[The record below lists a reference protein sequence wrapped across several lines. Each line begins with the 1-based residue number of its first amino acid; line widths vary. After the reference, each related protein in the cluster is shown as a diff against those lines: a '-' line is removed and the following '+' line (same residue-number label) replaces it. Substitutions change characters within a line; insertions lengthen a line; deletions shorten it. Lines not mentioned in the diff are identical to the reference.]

1 MTCVGSPGVL
11 RRIPERHGQDWLA
24 NVQVEALE
32 VLFSVPV
39 ALTDIIDERPRPRCL
54 ELGCLRGP
62 PSTAD
67 ASGTGSRSARERY
80 LVSVAQKA
88 MVKGNGMPVGSDV
101 REWLRAA
108 QRAEAK
114 VIAAIHKAE
123 AAEPMPRHHQRLTLD
138 HGSLTIGIDYQGG
151 GGQLK
156 DPVVNPRSSHG
167 PHPFRCRST
176 GGPVDRRRGA
186 PHLRHR
192 GRQPQPCGRRSAAHR
207 GYRVGAGAPRG
218 SRRVRRGRRG

>member
-1 MTCVGSPGVL
+1 MHGTHETEGETKKVIITEDHEHPLLTRSRGLAPRSGGGTVSGAHGHRSTPPVVVPYP
-11 RRIPERHGQDWLA
+11 RIPERHGQDWLA
-24 NVQVEALE
+24 NVQVKALE

-80 LVSVAQKA
+80 LVSVAPKA

-108 QRAEAK
+108 QRAETK
-114 VIAAIHKAE
+114 VIAAIHKTE

-138 HGSLTIGIDYQGG
+138 HGSLTIGIHDR
-151 GGQLK
+151 
-156 DPVVNPRSSHG
+156 VVADN
-167 PHPFRCRST
+167 
-176 GGPVDRRRGA
+176 
-186 PHLRHR
+186 
-192 GRQPQPCGRRSAAHR
+192 
-207 GYRVGAGAPRG
+207 
-218 SRRVRRGRRG
+218 